1 MDPKKVA
8 FLADSVADL
17 TKRFDA
23 MVEEDCSKKDAGG
36 KKKHVVQLDARAED
50 GKLLINRQWVGA
62 ASDKAD
68 AIAKAKAYSRK
79 YWGEPETIKS
89 AREQ

>member
-23 MVEEDCSKKDAGG
+23 MVEEDCSAKDAEQQKISKAEAI
-36 KKKHVVQLDARAED
+36 KKIQAQSKASLMAAFNNPGCDPGIKKLIEKELDDRA
-50 GKLLINRQWVGA
+50 NRGL
-62 ASDKAD
+62 
-68 AIAKAKAYSRK
+68 
-79 YWGEPETIKS
+79 
-89 AREQ
+89 